1 MAIPNVNEITSTL
14 RMMSDQQLQ
23 QYASMHKADP
33 YILPMAI
40 SESNARKQMRA
51 SQQAQAGGQQ
61 QPKVADA
68 DIAAINPPP
77 PQMAPQGMPPQ
88 GGPQMV
94 QRQLPEQQ
102 GIGALPTPNMQRM
115 ADGGIAGYA
124 DGGEFNYAGGSAGP
138 LLNMA
143 EGGIARFA
151 GDGESLVRTTS
162 GGKDWFLD
170 VPDTVQ
176 DPNVAWY
183 RTMPNPL
190 AGLAGKKFASKEEA
204 IAAYDRA
211 NAVPTREHTPASQ
224 MAYNPP
230 TTAAMPDIGIKPPL
244 APPTT
249 RPTTRQSGAAPSAPA
264 VKAPSYMSQFETIAN
279 KNSPPEAQGIAALM
293 AERKQAREEAGVT
306 GEAGEAQK
314 QALEKEGMQAADD
327 KKEMLWM
334 SLIKGGLAAAGGTSQ
349 YAIKNIADGFGVGL
363 DDAAKGMK
371 ELKLAEKER
380 NRGLAAIEE
389 ARRAE
394 KRGDVDTAITAKE
407 KATDRMANYNMHL
420 MSSQATLLGNQISA
434 DASIKGHE
442 ISAAATRAAAGASQ
456 RAQIDMINMYG
467 NDPKFAAN
475 FDKYT
480 AAKREPMSIE
490 KMRVVW
496 DDPMKRMLY
505 QQQHPNVKTF
515 DDYLTM
521 ESGVGANNSGFKV
534 VGVR

>member
-1 MAIPNVNEITSTL
+1 
-14 RMMSDQQLQ
+14 MMNDTQLA
-23 QYASMHKADP
+23 QYAAMHKADP
-33 YILPMAI
+33 YIFPMAFE
-40 SESNARKQMRA
+40 ESNMRKQVRA
-51 SQQAQAGGQQ
+51 REQAKTAGQPQQN
-61 QPKVADA
+61 VADQA
-68 DIAAINPPP
+68 LAAMAPQ

-88 GGPQMV
+88 GGPQMA

-102 GIGALPTPNMQRM
+102 GIGALPTPNMQHM

-124 DGGEFNYAGGSAGP
+124 DGGEFNYAGGSDGP

-230 TTAAMPDIGIKPPL
+230 TTAAMPDIGSKPPL

-249 RPTTRQSGAAPSAPA
+249 RPTTRQPSAAPSASA
-264 VKAPSYMSQFETIAN
+264 VKAPSYMDQFETLAT
-279 KNSPPEAQGIAALM
+279 KNSPPEVQGIAALM
-293 AERKQAREEAGVT
+293 AERKKAREEAGVT
-306 GEAGEAQK
+306 GEVGEAQK
-314 QALEKEGMQAADD
+314 QAFEKEGVQAADD

-334 SLIKGGLAAAGGTSQ
+334 ALIKGGLAAAGGTSQ
-349 YAIKNIADGFGVGL
+349 HAIKNIADGFGVGL

-380 NRGLAAIEE
+380 KKGLAAIEE

-394 KRGDVDTAITAKE
+394 KRGDADAAVAAKE
-407 KATDRMANYNMHL
+407 KATDRMANFDMHK
-420 MSSQATLLGNQISA
+420 MASQAALLGNQISA

-442 ISAAATRAAAGASQ
+442 ISAAATRAAANRTPAELQLVERYGA
-456 RAQIDMINMYG
+456 
-467 NDPKFAAN
+467 DPKFAAAY
-475 FDKYT
+475 DKF
-480 AAKREPMSIE
+480 AMAKREPMTEASI
-490 KMRVVW
+490 KSDW
-496 DDPMKRMLY
+496 AKSPYLQTQY
-505 QQQHPNVKTF
+505 PNVQ
-515 DDYLTM
+515 DYLRMMST
-521 ESGVGANNSGFKV
+521 SSTGADNSGFKV
-534 VGVR
+534 LGSRPGG